1 MSGIQARLGSFRV
14 TLPEKNVAGLWKLP
28 SFILVLP
35 LWSPMVSLMTEVLGP
50 ATSLTTQWFK
60 VLLPLQGAGVP
71 SLVGELRAHMPCS
84 VAKKERKRSTRTC
97 SRFSSSRWSV
107 KEVLE
112 HPQLA
117 GLTS

>member
-1 MSGIQARLGSFRV
+1 
-14 TLPEKNVAGLWKLP
+14 
-28 SFILVLP
+28 
-35 LWSPMVSLMTEVLGP
+35 
-50 ATSLTTQWFK
+50 
-60 VLLPLQGAGVP
+60 
-71 SLVGELRAHMPCS
+71 MPRS

-117 GLTS
+117 GLTSQQSPVIHDELLCRESRSLSYMSAT